1 MRENEVRLKLNMS
14 KWERNTHFYMKTK
27 ILKHTIPVRYR
38 KEELNIRYTDEMIHG
53 LNINLIIN

>member
-14 KWERNTHFYMKTK
+14 KCERNTYFYMKTK

-38 KEELNIRYTDEMIHG
+38 KEELNIRYDEMIHG